1 MEIFVAFFI
10 IVKMSKQFKILQIVN
25 ASKAVSLYNRIV
37 FSHKNKWQTHATVWT
52 NLIMMLTESNQMQK
66 TVYYVIMFI
75 WTIQNKSVQE
85 VRK

>member
-1 MEIFVAFFI
+1 MNLKLMSSKTYMEIFVAFFI
-10 IVKMSKQFKILQIVN
+10 IVKMSKQLKILQIVN
-25 ASKAVSLYNRIV
+25 ASKAVSLYNGIV

-75 WTIQNKSVQE
+75 
-85 VRK
+85 